1 FKVYKAKRQDDKTE
15 MEKKLKSLR
24 PSTSSVTFKTHFV
37 PMNKRIMSTI
47 HGQIKNETSV
57 KQLMDLIETSYQGD
71 FFVRI
76 RKVGQFPGTKEVSG
90 SNFCDI
96 GVTFDE
102 RTNRVT
108 VVSVIDNL
116 VKGASG
122 QAIQNMNKML
132 GLDEETGL
140 DFMPNF
146 P

>member
-1 FKVYKAKRQDDKTE
+1 
-15 MEKKLKSLR
+15 
-24 PSTSSVTFKTHFV
+24 V
-37 PMNKRIMSTI
+37 PMTRGIMSTI
-47 HGQIKNETSV
+47 YGQVKNETSV
-57 KQLMDLIETSYQGD
+57 KQLMDLFETSYQDD

-76 RKVGQFPGTKEVSG
+76 RKEGQFPGTKEVSG

-102 RTNRVT
+102 RTNSVT

-146 P
+146 HRRGVISVMKNIEKTKTQAAGTLVTP

>member
-1 FKVYKAKRQDDKTE
+1 YSR
-15 MEKKLKSLR
+15 EKKER
-24 PSTSSVTFKTHFV
+24 
-37 PMNKRIMSTI
+37 
-47 HGQIKNETSV
+47 SV
-57 KQLMDLIETSYQGD
+57 KQFMIILMTSYQYD
-71 FFVRI
+71 FLVRM
-76 RKVGQFPGTKEVSG
+76 RKEGQLPGTKEVSD

-102 RTNRVT
+102 RKNRVT

-116 VKGASG
+116 VKSASG
-122 QAIQNMNKML
+122 QAISNMNKML

>member
-1 FKVYKAKRQDDKTE
+1 NKVNQHQHKPE
-15 MEKKLKSLR
+15 VEKKQKGWR
-24 PSTSSVTFKTHFV
+24 PSTGPVTFTTNLVPKT
-37 PMNKRIMSTI
+37 RGIMSTI
-47 HGQIKNETSV
+47 YGQVKNETSV
-57 KQLMDLIETSYQGD
+57 KQLMDLFETSYQGD